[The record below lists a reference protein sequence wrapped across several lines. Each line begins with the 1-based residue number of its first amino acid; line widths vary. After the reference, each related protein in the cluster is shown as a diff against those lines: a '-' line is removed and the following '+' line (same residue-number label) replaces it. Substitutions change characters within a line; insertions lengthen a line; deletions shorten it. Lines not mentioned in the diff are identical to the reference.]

1 MLNNQIFAI
10 RQESMGYPIV
20 VGNWKMNLGLSEGLI
35 LASQVARQVEKI
47 NHLEVVLCPPSPFV
61 FEIFQHLRAKP
72 RNLHFGLQ
80 NIMWEQEGAY
90 TGEVS
95 ADMVKGICRYFII
108 GHSERRKIFAET
120 DEMVNKKTNLVL
132 HTKMTPIVCVGESE
146 RFDLENRYKY
156 EIDRMSQANGILF
169 QIDKAL
175 EGISKVDLPRVVLAY
190 EPVWAIGT
198 GNAADGA
205 YVAAICYIIKSHLE
219 KKYSEDIAREIK
231 VLYGGS
237 VLSRDAREYMLQPS
251 IEGLLVGG
259 ASLKAAEFIK
269 ICKITSEVKS
279 GKLI

>member
-1 MLNNQIFAI
+1 
-10 RQESMGYPIV
+10 
-20 VGNWKMNLGLSEGLI
+20 MNLGLSEGLI

-80 NIMWEQEGAY
+80 NIMWEKEGAY

-95 ADMVKGICRYFII
+95 VDMVKGLCRYFII

-120 DEMVNKKTNLVL
+120 DEMVNKKTKLVL
-132 HTKMTPIVCVGESE
+132 HSKMTPIVCVGELE

-156 EIDRMSQANGILF
+156 EIDRMSAAGGVLF

-175 EGISKVDLPRVVLAY
+175 EGISKADLPRIVLAY

-205 YVAAICYIIKSHLE
+205 YAAAVCYIIKSHLE
-219 KKYSEDIAREIK
+219 NKYSQDIAREIK

-237 VLSRDAREYMLQPS
+237 VLSRDVREYMLQPS

-279 GKLI
+279 GKTI